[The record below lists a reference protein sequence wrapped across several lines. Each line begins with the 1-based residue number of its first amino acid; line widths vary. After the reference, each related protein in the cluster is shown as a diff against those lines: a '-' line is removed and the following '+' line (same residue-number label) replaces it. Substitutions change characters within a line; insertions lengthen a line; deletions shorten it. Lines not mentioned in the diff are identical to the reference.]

1 MDILEF
7 FINKVKVYLIFL
19 MDDFPRFIIGWHML
33 GQTSVDAV
41 IVVVSDAV
49 DRHKKMGRAIQLLAI
64 SLGDRQLSGTGRAV
78 PRAGKKGPLRHGR
91 RGRHNR
97 QKLL

>member
-1 MDILEF
+1 MDYKNPMKLKSELARMDILEF

-41 IVVVSDAV
+41 IVV
-49 DRHKKMGRAIQLLAI
+49 L
-64 SLGDRQLSGTGRAV
+64 
-78 PRAGKKGPLRHGR
+78 
-91 RGRHNR
+91 
-97 QKLL
+97 